1 MVENS
6 SDSVRGGVFR
16 KGDVRLS
23 DLAGRRKL
31 PIGNS
36 NFLTVVESSVF
47 VDKSMLIADVL
58 DGDSSVTLYCRPRRF
73 GKSLLISTLEA
84 YFQGKKELFA
94 GLAVERL
101 EKDWIKYPILHLDLN
116 IEKYDTLESLDNIL
130 EKSLTAWEKLYGAEP
145 SERSFSLRFAG
156 IIERACKQAGQRVVI
171 LVDEYDKPMLQA
183 IGNEELQKKF
193 RDTLKPF
200 YGALKTMDGCIKFAF
215 LTGVTKFG
223 KVSVFSDLNN
233 LDDISM
239 RKDYVEICGVSD
251 QEIHEN
257 LETELHE
264 FADARG
270 ITYDRLCT
278 ELKDCYDGYHFTHN
292 SIGIY
297 NPFSLLNAFKY
308 KEFGS
313 YWFETGTPTYLV
325 KLLKKHHYDLERMA
339 HEETD
344 AQVLNSID
352 SESTNPIPVI
362 YQSGYLTIKGYDERF
377 GIYRLGFPNREVEEG
392 FIRFLL
398 PFYANVNKVE
408 SPFEV
413 QKFVRE
419 VETGDYDSFFHR
431 LQSFFAD
438 TTYEVIREQELH
450 YENVLFIVFKLVGFY
465 TKVEYH
471 TNDGRIDLVL
481 QTEKFIYIMEFKLN
495 GTAEEALQQ
504 INDKRYA
511 LPFEAD
517 GRKLFKIGIN
527 FSEKTRN
534 IEKWVVES

>member
-1 MVENS
+1 MS
-6 SDSVRGGVFR
+6 T
-16 KGDVRLS
+16 KIY
-23 DLAGRRKL
+23 
-31 PIGNS
+31 PIGIQ
-36 NFLTVVESSVF
+36 NFEKIRNDGYLYI
-47 VDKSMLIADVL
+47 DKTALMYQMVKTGSYYFL
-58 DGDSSVTLYCRPRRF
+58 SRPRRF

-84 YFQGKKELFA
+84 YFQGKKELFT

-116 IEKYDTLESLDNIL
+116 IEKYDTPESLDNIL

-183 IGNEELQKKF
+183 IGNEKLQKQF

-200 YGALKTMDGCIKFAF
+200 YGALKTMDGYIKFAF
-215 LTGVTKFG
+215 LTSVTKFG

-251 QEIHEN
+251 QELHEN
-257 LETELHE
+257 LDIELHE
-264 FADARG
+264 FAETQG
-270 ITYDRLCT
+270 LSYDKLCT
-278 ELKDCYDGYHFTHN
+278 KLKEYYDGYHFTHN

-471 TNDGRIDLVL
+471 TNNGRVDLIL
-481 QTEKFIYIMEFKLN
+481 QTDKFIYIMEFKLN

-504 INDKRYA
+504 INNKRYA

-534 IEKWVVES
+534 IEKWVVAS

>member
-1 MVENS
+1 MIKS
-6 SDSVRGGVFR
+6 SI
-16 KGDVRLS
+16 KNIYLCETDV
-23 DLAGRRKL
+23 DLYKEANMSNKIY
-31 PIGNS
+31 PIGIQ
-36 NFLTVVESSVF
+36 NFEKIRNDGYF
-47 VDKSMLIADVL
+47 YVDKTALMYQMVKTGSYYFL
-58 DGDSSVTLYCRPRRF
+58 SRPRRF

-84 YFQGKKELFA
+84 YFQGKKDLFE
-94 GLAVERL
+94 GLAIEKL

-116 IEKYDTLESLDNIL
+116 IEKYDTQESLDKIL
-130 EKSLTAWEKLYGAEP
+130 NDNLEYWESQYGSRP
-145 SERSFSLRFAG
+145 SETSFSLRFAG
-156 IIERACKQAGQRVVI
+156 IIQRACEKTGQRVVV

-183 IGNEELQKKF
+183 IGNEELQKQF
-193 RDTLKPF
+193 RDTLKTF
-200 YGALKTMDGCIKFAF
+200 YGALKTKDGCIKFAL
-215 LTGVTKFG
+215 LTGVTKLG

-239 RKDYVEICGVSD
+239 WNEYIEICGVSER
-251 QEIHEN
+251 EIHEN

-264 FADARG
+264 FAAARG
-270 ITYDRLCT
+270 ITYDKLCE
-278 ELKDCYDGYHFTHN
+278 ELRECYDGYHFTHN
-292 SIGIY
+292 SIGMY
-297 NPFSLLNAFKY
+297 NPFSLLNAFKR

-313 YWFETGTPTYLV
+313 YWFETGMPTYLV

-377 GIYRLGFPNREVEEG
+377 GMYRLGFPNREVEEG

-408 SPFEV
+408 SPFEI

-419 VETGDYDSFFHR
+419 VESGDYNSFFRR

-438 TTYEVIREQELH
+438 TTYEVIRDQELH

-465 TKVEYH
+465 VNVEYH
-471 TNDGRIDLVL
+471 TNEGRIDLVL
-481 QTEKFIYIMEFKLN
+481 QTDKFIYIMEFKLN
-495 GTAEEALQQ
+495 GTAEDALQQ
-504 INDKRYA
+504 INDKHYA
-511 LPFEAD
+511 LPFEMD
-517 GRKLFKIGIN
+517 GRKLFKIGVN
-527 FSEKTRN
+527 FSAETRN
-534 IEKWVVES
+534 IEKWIVEEK